1 MTRIAT
7 RTTLPA
13 LVIIGAAGCGSDDN
27 ASKTVTVPAETVTVA
42 EAAPVAPTPTESAE
56 PSDAEGKTESAG
68 PPLPAGVVGIDG
80 RYLLEVVSTDTP
92 DGYVNNQIFKS
103 NERSVNTTT
112 KCAGASCSVA
122 FRLGLRSGGFKS
134 YSLAAAPDREGTYIG
149 TGKGQAECLD
159 NSKMPSRQRIAVRGG
174 SVKDI
179 GGRKVAGRLSVFITT
194 TLRCDG
200 ELVKKVDLL
209 RGPRQP

>member
-13 LVIIGAAGCGSDDN
+13 LVVIGAAGCGSDDTV
-27 ASKTVTVPAETVTVA
+27 SKTVTETVTVA
-42 EAAPVAPTPTESAE
+42 EAAPAAPTPTESAE

-68 PPLPAGVVGIDG
+68 PPLPAGVVGVDG
-80 RYLLEVVSTDTP
+80 RYLLEVVNTDSP
-92 DGYVNNQIFKS
+92 DGYVGNQITAG

-112 KCAGASCSVA
+112 KCGGARCSVA

-134 YSLAAAPDREGTYIG
+134 YSLGADPDREGTYIG

-159 NSKMPSRQRIAVRGG
+159 DSKVPSRQRIAVRGG

-194 TLRCDG
+194 TIRCDG
-200 ELVKKVDLL
+200 ELAKKVDLL

>member
-1 MTRIAT
+1 M
-7 RTTLPA
+7 PA
-13 LVIIGAAGCGSDDN
+13 LVVIGAAGCGSDDT

-42 EAAPVAPTPTESAE
+42 EAAPAAPTPTESAE
-56 PSDAEGKTESAG
+56 PSDADGQTESAG

-80 RYLLEVVSTDTP
+80 RYLLEVV
-92 DGYVNNQIFKS
+92 KS
-103 NERSVNTTT
+103 DADRFVSSDLVFGEERSVNTTT

-122 FRLGLRSGGFKS
+122 FRFGLRSGGFKP
-134 YSLAAAPDREGTYIG
+134 YSLAADPDREGTYVG
-149 TGKGQAECLD
+149 TGKGQAECPD
-159 NSKMPSRQRIAVRGG
+159 SETVPSRQRIAVRGG

-179 GGRKVAGRLSVFITT
+179 GGRKVAGRLSVFITN

-200 ELVKKVDLL
+200 ELKKKIDLL

>member
-13 LVIIGAAGCGSDDN
+13 LMIIGAAGCGSDDT
-27 ASKTVTVPAETVTVA
+27 ASKTVIKTVTVV
-42 EAAPVAPTPTESAE
+42 EAAPAAPTPTESTE
-56 PSDAEGKTESAG
+56 PPDAEGKAESAG

-80 RYLLEVVSTDTP
+80 RYLLDVVNTDSP
-92 DGYVNNQIFKS
+92 DGYVNNQIFK
-103 NERSVNTTT
+103 RDDKSVNTTT
-112 KCAGASCSVA
+112 KCVGARCSVA

-134 YSLAAAPDREGTYIG
+134 YSLAADPDREGTYIG

-159 NSKMPSRQRIAVRGG
+159 DSKVPSRQRIAVRGG

-179 GGRKVAGRLSVFITT
+179 GGRKIAGRLSVFITT
-194 TLRCDG
+194 TIRCDG
-200 ELVKKVDLL
+200 ELNKKVDLL